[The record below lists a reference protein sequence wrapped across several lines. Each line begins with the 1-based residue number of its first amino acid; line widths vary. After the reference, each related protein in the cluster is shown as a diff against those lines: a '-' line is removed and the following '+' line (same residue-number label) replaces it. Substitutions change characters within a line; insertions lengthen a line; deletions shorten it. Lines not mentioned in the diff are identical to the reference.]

1 MFFGQEP
8 PTDRRG
14 KGKLIPG
21 QIAEA
26 LLPEKAI
33 HFLCE
38 KNISCFGH
46 LLCFIVLII

>member
-1 MFFGQEP
+1 MFFEQEP
-8 PTDRRG
+8 PTGRCG
-14 KGKLIPG
+14 GGKLIPG

-33 HFLCE
+33 HFLCV

-46 LLCFIVLII
+46 LLYFVV